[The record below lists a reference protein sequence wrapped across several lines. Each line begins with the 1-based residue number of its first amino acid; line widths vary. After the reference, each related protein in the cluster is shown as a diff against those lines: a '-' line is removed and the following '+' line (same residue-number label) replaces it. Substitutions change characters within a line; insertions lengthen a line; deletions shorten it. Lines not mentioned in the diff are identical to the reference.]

1 VARAFQPV
9 SASFVRFERNSVS
22 EKIEITADEV
32 AAIHQQNQAALLT
45 NETRGARCVVF
56 ALPADFKS
64 EGKEK
69 VDALQKLANSASE
82 FTDGLARAESSFEQL
97 AAKAGAKIVQLA
109 SFERSGESAP
119 VPAEAL
125 DKDTMSVIAPA
136 AFLLP
141 KVGAASDVIQSGD
154 AFYVLELTA
163 VNAARTLT
171 LEEARPRIEAQ
182 LRTQK
187 ADQIFTAGATSAA
200 NAIRAAVAAGK
211 TFDEAA
217 AAQNLKVEKLTN
229 IVAADEATP
238 REDQAI
244 AGATLLLKEG
254 QVSNVE
260 PAPWGAF
267 VAQLQTR
274 GPVDQKIFSTRE
286 AQIRESLLRNKRDFL
301 FMEWLRVGREA
312 AQITMPQGRQG

>member
-1 VARAFQPV
+1 MP
-9 SASFVRFERNSVS
+9 
-22 EKIEITADEV
+22 EKIEVTAEEV
-32 AAIHQQNQAALLT
+32 AAIHQQNQAALST
-45 NETRGARCVVF
+45 NETRGVRCAVF
-56 ALPADFKS
+56 ALPADLKL

-82 FTDGLARAESSFEQL
+82 LTDGLVRAEASLEQL
-97 AAKAGAKIVQLA
+97 AAKAGAKFVQL
-109 SFERSGESAP
+109 STFERSGTSTP
-119 VPAEAL
+119 PAAEVL
-125 DKDTMSVIAPA
+125 DKDTMNVIAPA

-154 AFYVLELTA
+154 AFYVLELTDL
-163 VNAARTLT
+163 NAARPLT
-171 LEEARPRIEAQ
+171 LDEARPRIEEQ
-182 LRTQK
+182 LRAQK

-200 NAIRAAVAAGK
+200 NAIRSAVAAGK

-217 AAQNLKVEKLTN
+217 AAQNLKVEKLTGV
-229 IVAADEATP
+229 VAAAEATP

-267 VAQLQTR
+267 VAQLQSR
-274 GPVDQKIFSTRE
+274 GPVDQKTFSTRE
-286 AQIRESLLRNKRDFL
+286 AEIRESLLRNKRDFL

-312 AQITMPQGRQG
+312 AQITMPAGRQG